1 MRSTCAPPRYTGVGV
16 ASSVAGL
23 RAREVPDMY
32 AWISDSVKQWI
43 MGIATGA
50 TDSLCRRN
58 SDKEVKSVVQPP
70 PPQGEPTPDVVILST
85 STTSPPEVDP
95 TTVLLQGDPTILP
108 QQQMLDT
115 LLKNLPSQILPMLPS
130 QLFATSATPIPQSNR
145 LAPDLPPAPSNTGT
159 SLPLE
164 RLAPDLPPAPPAAS
178 PSLNR
183 LAPNLHP
190 APPDTSLLLNRVAPY
205 LPPAPPAHPMQVSR
219 FAPYSY
225 WPQPRFIS
233 HW

>member
-1 MRSTCAPPRYTGVGV
+1 
-16 ASSVAGL
+16 
-23 RAREVPDMY
+23 MY

-43 MGIATGA
+43 MSIATEA

-58 SDKEVKSVVQPP
+58 SDKEAQSAVQPSSR
-70 PPQGEPTPDVVILST
+70 PQEEPTPDVVVLS
-85 STTSPPEVDP
+85 TSPPEVDP
-95 TTVLLQGDPTILP
+95 TTVPPQGDPTIFP
-108 QQQMLDT
+108 QHQMLDT

-130 QLFATSATPIPQSNR
+130 QLFATSATPTPQSNR
-145 LAPDLPPAPSNTGT
+145 LAPDLPTAPSNTGT

-164 RLAPDLPPAPPAAS
+164 RLAPDLPPAPSAAS

-190 APPDTSLLLNRVAPY
+190 APTDRPLLLNRVAPY
-205 LPPAPPAHPMQVSR
+205 LPPAPPARPVQVSR
-219 FAPYSY
+219 FTPYSY
-225 WPQPRFIS
+225 WPQPPPHRFNRFIS

>member
-1 MRSTCAPPRYTGVGV
+1 MGV
-16 ASSVAGL
+16 ASQVAPIETRKRPQL
-23 RAREVPDMY
+23 Y

-43 MGIATGA
+43 MSIATGA

-58 SDKEVKSVVQPP
+58 SDKEVQSAVQPSSP
-70 PPQGEPTPDVVILST
+70 PEEPTPDVVVLST
-85 STTSPPEVDP
+85 IPPEVDP
-95 TTVLLQGDPTILP
+95 TTVPPQGDTTIFP
-108 QQQMLDT
+108 QHQMLDT

-130 QLFATSATPIPQSNR
+130 QLFATSATPTPQSNR

-178 PSLNR
+178 PALNR

-190 APPDTSLLLNRVAPY
+190 ATPDRSLVLNRVAPY
-205 LPPAPPAHPMQVSR
+205 LPPAPPARPVQVSR

-225 WPQPRFIS
+225 WPQPPHHRFIS

>member
-1 MRSTCAPPRYTGVGV
+1 MGV

-58 SDKEVKSVVQPP
+58 SDKEVKSVVQPLP
-70 PPQGEPTPDVVILST
+70 SQEEPTPDVVILST
-85 STTSPPEVDP
+85 STISPPEVVP
-95 TTVLLQGDPTILP
+95 TTVPPQGDPKIFP

-130 QLFATSATPIPQSNR
+130 QLFATPATPTPQSNR

-190 APPDTSLLLNRVAPY
+190 APPDRSLLLNRVAPY

>member
-1 MRSTCAPPRYTGVGV
+1 MGV

-43 MGIATGA
+43 MSIATGA

-58 SDKEVKSVVQPP
+58 SDKEAQSAVQPSSP
-70 PPQGEPTPDVVILST
+70 PEEPTPDVVVLST
-85 STTSPPEVDP
+85 IPPEVDP
-95 TTVLLQGDPTILP
+95 TTVPPQGDTTIFP
-108 QQQMLDT
+108 QHQMLDT

-130 QLFATSATPIPQSNR
+130 QLFATSATPTPQSNR

-164 RLAPDLPPAPPAAS
+164 RLVPDLPPAPPAAS

-190 APPDTSLLLNRVAPY
+190 AQPDRSLFLNRVAPY
-205 LPPAPPAHPMQVSR
+205 LPPAPPMQVSK

-225 WPQPRFIS
+225 WPQPPHHRFNRFIS

>member
-1 MRSTCAPPRYTGVGV
+1 M

-43 MGIATGA
+43 MSIATGA

-58 SDKEVKSVVQPP
+58 SDKEVQSAVQPSSP
-70 PPQGEPTPDVVILST
+70 PEEPTPDVVVLS
-85 STTSPPEVDP
+85 TSPPEVDP
-95 TTVLLQGDPTILP
+95 TTVPPQGDTKIFP
-108 QQQMLDT
+108 QHQMLDT

-130 QLFATSATPIPQSNR
+130 QLFATSATPTPQSNR
-145 LAPDLPPAPSNTGT
+145 LAPDLPPAPS
-159 SLPLE
+159 
-164 RLAPDLPPAPPAAS
+164 AAS

-183 LAPNLHP
+183 LASNLHP
-190 APPDTSLLLNRVAPY
+190 ATPDRPLLLNRVAPY
-205 LPPAPPAHPMQVSR
+205 LPPAPPAPPMQVSK

-225 WPQPRFIS
+225 WPQPPHHRFNRFIS

>member
-1 MRSTCAPPRYTGVGV
+1 
-16 ASSVAGL
+16 
-23 RAREVPDMY
+23 MY

-58 SDKEVKSVVQPP
+58 SDKEVKSVVQPL

-95 TTVLLQGDPTILP
+95 TTVPPQGDPTILP

-145 LAPDLPPAPSNTGT
+145 LAPDLPPAP
-159 SLPLE
+159 
-164 RLAPDLPPAPPAAS
+164 PAAS

-190 APPDTSLLLNRVAPY
+190 APPDRSLLLNRVAPY

>member
-1 MRSTCAPPRYTGVGV
+1 
-16 ASSVAGL
+16 
-23 RAREVPDMY
+23 MY

-58 SDKEVKSVVQPP
+58 SDKEVKSVVQPL
-70 PPQGEPTPDVVILST
+70 PPQEEPTPDVVILST

-95 TTVLLQGDPTILP
+95 TTVPPQVDPKIVP

-130 QLFATSATPIPQSNR
+130 QLFATSGTPIPQSNR

-190 APPDTSLLLNRVAPY
+190 APPDRSLLLNRVAPY

-225 WPQPRFIS
+225 WPQPRFIR